1 MRLWPARKRDRPAE
15 APEARIRRK
24 YATFRRLLSLND
36 ECLELLAALQEDL
49 QFVAPR
55 REVVEPRTQ
64 AMFERAAEILSSLA
78 QLTGKKYSSLAGALA
93 EQQREVDRYFAA
105 RERQP
110 APRLSAWLTEVGLPS
125 APEVGGKAAMLADVK
140 NHLGLPVPAGFAL
153 TTEAYRQFCGVPLW
167 QTIGDELR
175 GLDLNDQAALRAASE
190 RLTGLV
196 MDRPLPRSIEI
207 AISER
212 SAVIARNGASLAVR
226 SSALGE
232 GAGGKTFAG
241 QYLSLLNV
249 PPEKAVQAY
258 RRVVASRFSERALF
272 YRLATGLLEVE
283 SPMAVLFVAMVRA
296 RASGVMYTR
305 DPSAPKDNVIWI
317 AATSGLGPELA
328 SGRVSGDLYV
338 LSHSGRHRILSSH
351 IVRKEGFWM
360 PAEEGGLVRV
370 QAGTREA
377 SEPTLSYAELRQ
389 LGQIGV
395 QLEKYFKAPQ
405 DVEWVVDD
413 EGRTWIIQTRGLAL
427 SGTARDRAGGSVEGQ
442 SVLSG
447 GQTVYP
453 GRVSGPAYLAESA
466 EAVSGVPAG
475 AVLVVR
481 RPSAEIVGVF
491 PRIGGLIAEGGNPV
505 GHVAA
510 LLREFKV
517 PSAFML
523 ATAFAK
529 LTAGDPVSL
538 DASGASVYAGSLFP
552 AREIEATYRE
562 RYLEGPED
570 AVSRRVLA
578 LNLLDPAA
586 LNFRPGGC
594 KSVHDVLRF
603 CHEKA
608 VQAMFTAN
616 DLESSGSGD
625 CVKLLRSALPM
636 DLYVLDLGGGMRPKN
651 PDARSVPAAEIVSRP
666 FQSLWRGFTH
676 PGVTWTRAM
685 PVTLTDL
692 ASVLGKALSPTGS
705 ETRTM
710 LDKSYLLVADEYVNM
725 NSRLAF
731 HFALVDACLSEI
743 VTQNYISFRFAGGG
757 ATRRRRSLRA
767 CFIEA
772 CLRHYGFRVERRGD
786 LVNAWLK
793 KTPPSETDAM
803 LDILGRL
810 MASTCQLDMYMT
822 SYGAMEW
829 YVGQFLAGNYGFR
842 PDSGRVQSGP
852 SQT

>member
-1 MRLWPARKRDRPAE
+1 MSFWPASKRDRAGE

-24 YATFRRLLSLND
+24 YTTFRRLLSLND
-36 ECLELLAALQEDL
+36 ECLEVLAALQEDL
-49 QFVAPR
+49 QFVSPR
-55 REVVEPRTQ
+55 QEVVETRTR
-64 AMFERAAEILSSLA
+64 AVFERATEIIASLE
-78 QLTGKKYSSLAGALA
+78 QLTGKSYPSLATALG
-93 EQQREVDRYFAA
+93 EQRREVEKFFAA

-110 APRLSAWLTEVGLPS
+110 APRLSAWLSEVGLAS
-125 APEVGGKAAMLADVK
+125 APEAGGKAAMLADVK
-140 NHLGLPVPAGFAL
+140 NSLGLPVPGGYVL

-167 QTIGDELR
+167 RTIREEVR
-175 GLDLNDQAALRAASE
+175 SLDIHDHEALQAASV
-190 RLTGLV
+190 RLTELV
-196 MDRPLPRSIEI
+196 MNRPLPRPVEI

-212 SAVIARNGASLAVR
+212 AAVVGREGGSLAVR

-249 PPEKAVQAY
+249 PPDRAVDAY

-272 YRLATGLLEVE
+272 YRLATGLLETE
-283 SPMAVLFVAMVRA
+283 SPMAVLFVSMVPA

-305 DPSAPKDNVIWI
+305 DPSDPKDNVIWI
-317 AATSGLGPELA
+317 AATSGLAPELA
-328 SGRVSGDLYV
+328 SGRVSGDLFV
-338 LSHSGRHRILSSH
+338 LSHGGRHRILSSQ
-351 IVRKEGFWM
+351 IVRKEGFWV

-370 QAGTREA
+370 EAGTREA
-377 SEPTLSYAELRQ
+377 SAPTLSSAELRRLAQ
-389 LGQIGV
+389 LGV
-395 QLEKYFKAPQ
+395 QLEKHFKAPQ
-405 DVEWVVDD
+405 DVEWVVDN
-413 EGRTWIIQTRGLAL
+413 EGKTWIIQTRGLAL
-427 SGTARDRAGGSVEGQ
+427 SGAARDRPVGNIEGEA
-442 SVLSG
+442 VLSG

-453 GRVSGPAYLAESA
+453 GRVSGAAFLAESM

-481 RPSAEIVGVF
+481 RPSAEIVEVF
-491 PRIGGLIAEGGNPV
+491 PRIAGLIAEGGNPV

-517 PSAFML
+517 PSVFML
-523 ATAFAK
+523 PTAFGRLK
-529 LTAGDPVSL
+529 RGGPVSL
-538 DASGASVYAGSLFP
+538 DATRGSVYTGSFFP
-552 AREIEATYRE
+552 AREMETTFRE
-562 RYLEGPED
+562 RYLEGPAD
-570 AVSRRVLA
+570 AVSRKVLA

-586 LNFRPGGC
+586 LNFRSGGC
-594 KSVHDVLRF
+594 KSMHDVLRF

-616 DLESSGSGD
+616 DLESSGSGE

-636 DLYVLDLGGGMRPKN
+636 DLYVLDLGGGVRAKS
-651 PDARSVPAAEIVSRP
+651 PDAKSVTPAEIVSRP
-666 FQSLWRGFTH
+666 FQSLWKGFTH
-676 PGVTWTRAM
+676 PGVSWTRTI
-685 PVTLTDL
+685 PVTLSDL
-692 ASVLGKALSPTGS
+692 ASVLGKAFSPLGS

-757 ATRRRRSLRA
+757 ATRWRRNLRA

-772 CLRHYGFRVERRGD
+772 CLRQHGFRVERRGD

-793 KTPPSETDAM
+793 KTPPRETDAM
-803 LDILGRL
+803 LDVLGRL

-822 SYGAMEW
+822 SYRAMEW
-829 YVGQFLAGNYGFR
+829 YVEQFLAGNYSFR
-842 PDSGRVQSGP
+842 PAAGSAPKGGHS
-852 SQT
+852 